1 MKRDIFFVFIA
12 LSFLLHM
19 LLFLCSGHPDPSPPK
34 RSAFRR
40 TYRLSSIRSVQNET
54 GEELS
59 LTDSGRE
66 DPATSGE
73 KGAESFEGRD
83 ENESGEDKG
92 DQDLER
98 PFLPAEFTGIEI
110 AYPYLSRRRGEEGDV
125 LAEVLVGRDGRI
137 IEVKII
143 QSSGYERLDR
153 AVVEGIEKS
162 RARPAMSGGAP
173 VQSRRVLGPFHFR
186 LKE

>member
-1 MKRDIFFVFIA
+1 M
-12 LSFLLHM
+12 
-19 LLFLCSGHPDPSPPK
+19 PPE

-40 TYRLSSIRSVQNET
+40 TYRLSSIRSVQKEA
-54 GEELS
+54 GENLS
-59 LTDSGRE
+59 LSDSSRE
-66 DPATSGE
+66 DSTVSGE
-73 KGAESFEGRD
+73 KGDESFEGRE
-83 ENESGEDKG
+83 ENEPGEDKG
-92 DQDLER
+92 GQAFEG

-110 AYPYLSRRRGEEGDV
+110 TYPYLSRRRGEEGDV

-162 RARPAMSGGAP
+162 RARPAMSGVFSGRFIS
-173 VQSRRVLGPFHFR
+173 V
-186 LKE
+186 